1 MARDNENERLTDDHE
16 FTGELIDLC
25 EKFEVDGAEIDS
37 LALTGL
43 DFFIELVRH
52 THTTDEEAKWLI
64 DDGVTSIFQ
73 KPSHRQEL
81 NDE

>member
-1 MARDNENERLTDDHE
+1 MARDNFDERLTDDHE
-16 FTGELIDLC
+16 FTGDLIDLC
-25 EKFEVDGAEIDS
+25 EKFEADGAEIDS
-37 LALTGL
+37 LAVTGL

-52 THTTDEEAKWLI
+52 THKTDEQAKYLI
-64 DDGVTSIFQ
+64 DEGVISIFE

>member
-1 MARDNENERLTDDHE
+1 MARDNFDERLTDDHE
-16 FTGELIDLC
+16 FTGDLIDLC
-25 EKFEVDGAEIDS
+25 EKFEADGAEIES
-37 LALTGL
+37 LAVTGL

-52 THTTDEEAKWLI
+52 THKTDEEAKYLI
-64 DDGVTSIFQ
+64 DEGVISIFE

>member
-1 MARDNENERLTDDHE
+1 MARDNFDERLTDDHE
-16 FTGELIDLC
+16 FTGDLIDLC
-25 EKFEVDGAEIDS
+25 EKFEADGAEIDS
-37 LALTGL
+37 LAVTGL

-52 THTTDEEAKWLI
+52 THKTDEEAKYLI
-64 DDGVTSIFQ
+64 DEGVISIFE

>member
-1 MARDNENERLTDDHE
+1 MARDNFDERLTDDHE
-16 FTGELIDLC
+16 FTGDLIDLC
-25 EKFEVDGAEIDS
+25 EKFEADGEEIDS
-37 LALTGL
+37 LAVTGL

-52 THTTDEEAKWLI
+52 THKTDEEAKYLI
-64 DDGVTSIFQ
+64 DEGVISIFE

>member
-37 LALTGL
+37 LALTG
-43 DFFIELVRH
+43 
-52 THTTDEEAKWLI
+52 
-64 DDGVTSIFQ
+64 
-73 KPSHRQEL
+73 
-81 NDE
+81 

>member
-1 MARDNENERLTDDHE
+1 MPRNDINESLTDDHK

-25 EKFEVDGAEIDS
+25 DKYQILNRGKIES

-52 THTTDEEAKWLI
+52 TRRTDEEAKRLI
-64 DDGVTSIFQ
+64 DVGVKSIFE
-73 KPSHRQEL
+73 KPSHRF
-81 NDE
+81 